1 MRRVFNI
8 YLLLNL
14 NLLLFISFWVLFVFF
29 QWARPQT
36 TLLSWLSSTPKVS
49 AEGCTLS
56 LCPSARWA
64 PTNLCLVRDLI
75 STVLLIPIL
84 HYLAV
89 PSLHF
94 VSNAT
99 DSCWSPTVLSRMC
112 SLSLTGAHRL
122 ARNWI
127 KIWSVVS
134 PIQLFNIQFRTK
146 FERLIKWNGFS
157 GCLMF
162 ILVLCSSMPFPYL
175 LSIRAE
181 VRQRELRH
189 PSSTLLWVDTY
200 RRRMCNQLG
209 FRVLQGFPL
218 TGFVDWSKDVIS
230 H

>member
-1 MRRVFNI
+1 MGKTSNHAIVLAQLYTQGQCRG
-8 YLLLNL
+8 LHA
-14 NLLLFISFWVLFVFF
+14 FIVPIRKMGTHEPLPGKGPDQHCV
-29 QWARPQT
+29 
-36 TLLSWLSSTPKVS
+36 
-49 AEGCTLS
+49 
-56 LCPSARWA
+56 
-64 PTNLCLVRDLI
+64 
-75 STVLLIPIL
+75 LIPIL